1 MRTCFWY
8 TTQSQRR
15 LDGGLA
21 IVLLTVLLLLFR
33 SIGKFWVK
41 YCRLGVMQCK
51 CVCWHRVCGRNRGLP
66 GACCSSALKYQ
77 ISIPAIEF
85 TRAIRAEASAT
96 SLR

>member
-1 MRTCFWY
+1 VFV
-8 TTQSQRR
+8 
-15 LDGGLA
+15 GIEFVEG
-21 IVLLTVLLLLFR
+21 
-33 SIGKFWVK
+33 IG
-41 YCRLGVMQCK
+41 
-51 CVCWHRVCGRNRGLP
+51 GLP